1 MEISV
6 HENRMADMNKRFGY
20 APVIRLKMAISDRHA
35 HIYAGKTFFLDSQ
48 ILNHVCHFEE
58 QLMGYHI

>member
-6 HENRMADMNKRFGY
+6 HENRMADMNRRFGY

-35 HIYAGKTFFLDSQ
+35 HIYAGKTFFSWWS
-48 ILNHVCHFEE
+48 NS
-58 QLMGYHI
+58 